1 MALRWLTQ
9 WLPWLRDSSGEA
21 ALRGLPCVKRFRKT
35 LARERARAE
44 RLGDGFS
51 LLALGVNDWRSGRPT
66 LTHLARVLRRRLR
79 MTDEAGWL
87 DERRLG
93 VILPGT
99 PAWGAWTVADDLC
112 RTFPADVPLPECKVY
127 TYPLD
132 GAGSEED
139 RAGRLGIRR
148 RTAVRRRPV
157 ASMEVFFLQGLP
169 LWKRAMDVVLAGAV
183 LILSAPLMA
192 AVAAAVKLS
201 SPGPALFG
209 QRRVGLGGRPFTIYK
224 FRTMVVDAEQ
234 QQEKLMARNEQQGPV
249 FKIRNDP
256 RVTPLGRLL
265 RKTSIDEL
273 PQLWN
278 VLKGEMSLV
287 GPRPPL
293 DKEVRQYELWQRR
306 RLDVTPG
313 ITCTWQVS
321 GRSKIAFTE
330 WVRMDIRYIFARSL
344 KKDVGLLWQTL
355 PAVILRKGAS

>member
-1 MALRWLTQ
+1 MAIRLLTR
-9 WLPWLRDSSGEA
+9 WLPWLPDRSGQA
-21 ALRGLPCVKRFRKT
+21 ALRRLPCAKKFRKT

-51 LLALGVNDWRSGRPT
+51 LLALGVNDWRSGQAT
-66 LTHLARVLRRRLR
+66 LVHLARTVRRRLR

-112 RTFPADVPLPECKVY
+112 RTFPANVPLPECKVY
-127 TYPLD
+127 SYPSHRI
-132 GAGSEED
+132 GSEED
-139 RAGRLGIRR
+139 AAGRLGIRR

-157 ASMEVFFLQGLP
+157 ASMEVFFIQRLP
-169 LWKRAMDVVLAGAV
+169 LWKRAMDVVLSGAALLV
-183 LILSAPLMA
+183 LAPLLA
-192 AVAAAVKLS
+192 AVAAAIKLS
-201 SPGPALFG
+201 SPGPALFRQ
-209 QRRVGLGGRPFTIYK
+209 QRGGLGGKLFTMYK

-234 QQEKLMARNEQQGPV
+234 QQEKLMALNEQQGPV

-265 RKTSIDEL
+265 RKTSVDEL

-287 GPRPPL
+287 GPRPLPA
-293 DKEVRQYELWQRR
+293 KEVQQCEPWQRR

-313 ITCTWQVS
+313 LTCTWQVS
-321 GRSKIAFTE
+321 GRSQIAFPD
-330 WVRMDIRYIFARSL
+330 WVRMDIRYICARSL
-344 KKDVGLLWQTL
+344 KEDVALLLRTL
-355 PAVILRKGAS
+355 PAVMLRKGAS